1 LVALVLTT
9 WLYFTGSQIR
19 ALAVPLRA
27 NDLGASRF
35 EVGLIAG
42 VFALAAASSSTPL
55 GRLSDHWGRRRVI
68 LTTTLT
74 GGLASLL
81 MARAPSVLWLYTL
94 MALAGASTGGF
105 LPTAMALTGDMV
117 EEARRGQGYAWLT
130 LSAHVG
136 LSMGPAVGGFLLYHL
151 HFGPT
156 FVASALGFGLAWV
169 LAWRFVV
176 NSGIEEGTVGGSD
189 DELVELVESEAHPG
203 LPALLRNRRVVAV
216 WVATIGL
223 ASGTGTIVSLIPLYA
238 VEAGYL
244 PQTIG
249 LVLAVYSASNAAIRI
264 PIGPL
269 ANNRRLRGVLI
280 PGSLLVFALV
290 LSQITRP
297 GNPWLLA
304 AWLAGG
310 AMAVGTAYV
319 CLLTELS
326 DAVTAQLRGM
336 AMGGYS
342 TVLYLGFA
350 IGPTITGAVAQSW
363 GYAWGFS
370 TVALL
375 GVGGAVA
382 ALMVR
387 VRAV

>member
-27 NDLGASRF
+27 NDLGANRF

-42 VFALAAASSSTPL
+42 AFALAAASSSTPL

-81 MARAPSVLWLYTL
+81 MAKASSVLWLYAL

-117 EEARRGQGYAWLT
+117 EEVRRGQGYAWLT
-130 LSAHVG
+130 LSAQAG
-136 LSMGPAVGGFLLYHL
+136 LSIGPAAGGFLLYHVQ
-151 HFGPT
+151 FGPT
-156 FVASALGFGLAWV
+156 FVVSALGFALAWM
-169 LAWRFVV
+169 LAWRFVA
-176 NSGIEEGTVGGSD
+176 NSEIEVGTIGASD
-189 DELVELVESEAHPG
+189 DPPAGSEPHPG
-203 LPALLRNRRVVAV
+203 LRALLRNRRVVAV

-223 ASGTGTIVSLIPLYA
+223 ASGTGTVVSLLPLYA

-290 LSQITRP
+290 LSLITRP

-310 AMAVGTAYV
+310 AVAVGTAFV

-350 IGPTITGAVAQSW
+350 MGPTITGAVAQSW

-382 ALMVR
+382 TLL
-387 VRAV
+387 VRARAV